1 MKEKRKPGFGAAML
15 PILVMAFVLGIG
27 FGKFRLSV
35 EVLLLVCSFFTVLLG
50 LFYGTTWNEI
60 ADAVSEKI
68 GKSFMAIF
76 IFVFVGMIIGTWM
89 LSGTIPM
96 LIYYGLKLLNPQLFL
111 VSAFVITVIVSV

>member
-1 MKEKRKPGFGAAML
+1 MNMKEKRKPGFGAAML

-60 ADAVSEKI
+60 ADAVLPVPSQSAL
-68 GKSFMAIF
+68 SFMMFNHQSTLPAF
-76 IFVFVGMIIGTWM
+76 
-89 LSGTIPM
+89 LSSSYIPV
-96 LIYYGLKLLNPQLFL
+96 KTFLLSDQE
-111 VSAFVITVIVSV
+111 SVYQSSFHRSF

>member
-1 MKEKRKPGFGAAML
+1 MNMKEKRKPGFGAAML

-96 LIYYGLKLLNPQLFL
+96 LIYYGLKL
-111 VSAFVITVIVSV
+111 

>member
-1 MKEKRKPGFGAAML
+1 MLCGVRAFSDYVRKEAQAKE
-15 PILVMAFVLGIG
+15 IS
-27 FGKFRLSV
+27 RLLCAK
-35 EVLLLVCSFFTVLLG
+35 E
-50 LFYGTTWNEI
+50 NEI

-96 LIYYGLKLLNPQLFL
+96 LIYYGLKLVFGYCQY
-111 VSAFVITVIVSV
+111 